1 MNPSASGWIDKLGS
15 LIKGKETVFK
25 SMDSLYYRLRDIGF
39 IYGMNLETLLY
50 FDEENAWS
58 EDEIA
63 KINLIVALFHI
74 YKIELGSND
83 YEAFIKKLI
92 EFYHQLNT
100 DENPVYIYNNSKIKL
115 ETLIHHRVFIDDSI
129 ITKTFTK
136 VLTNSLL
143 FIDVLAFKMYI
154 INDEHP
160 TLHAKRLENIVIN
173 LTYHTLN
180 SKEEK
185 SLYDKQLVKL
195 FESSISYNKEEIS
208 FDGSYRD
215 ELNIH
220 FNKYEHKY
228 FLDLAC
234 LAAWD
239 DHSLEYKES
248 EFIYGI
254 GKDLKFNHEIITESI
269 NYVENFFE
277 VHKDNL
283 ELLRNSNP
291 VKQLYDNSA
300 KLVNKLIRRNS
311 KRLLKELSESKELLF
326 LLTKSTNKDL
336 SPEEKKKIR
345 DQLLSI
351 FKAIPS
357 LAIFA
362 LPGGAILLPFFIK
375 LIPKLLPSAFDDNR
389 VN

>member
-63 KINLIVALFHI
+63 KINLITALFHI
-74 YKIELGSND
+74 YKIEIKSDD
-83 YEAFIKKLI
+83 YEAFIRKLI
-92 EFYHQLNT
+92 EFYHKLNINET
-100 DENPVYIYNNSKIKL
+100 PALIHNNSKTDL
-115 ETLIHHRVFIDDSI
+115 EKLIHHRVFIDDSI

-154 INDEHP
+154 TRDELP
-160 TLHAKRLENIVIN
+160 DLHAKRLENIVIN

-185 SLYDKQLVKL
+185 SFYDKQLVKL
-195 FESSISYNKEEIS
+195 FESSISYNKEEIA
-208 FDGSYRD
+208 FDGSYRN

-228 FLDLAC
+228 FLDLVC

-254 GKDLKFNHEIITESI
+254 GKDLMFDHEIITESV

-277 VHKDNL
+277 VHKDDL

-326 LLTKSTNKDL
+326 LITKSTNKDL

-362 LPGGAILLPFFIK
+362 LPGGAILLPIFVK

-389 VN
+389 IN

>member
-15 LIKGKETVFK
+15 LIKKKETVFK
-25 SMDSLYYRLRDIGF
+25 TMDSLYYRLRDIGF

-50 FDEENAWS
+50 FDEENSWS

-63 KINLIVALFHI
+63 KINLIIALFHI
-74 YKIELGSND
+74 YKIELNSND
-83 YEAFIKKLI
+83 YEAFIEKLI
-92 EFYHQLNT
+92 EFYHKLNN
-100 DENPVYIYNNSKIKL
+100 DEAPIYIPNNSKTKL

-154 INDEHP
+154 KNDEYP
-160 TLHAKRLENIVIN
+160 ALHAKKLENIVIN

-195 FESSISYNKEEIS
+195 FESSISYNKEVIA

-215 ELNIH
+215 ELNTN
-220 FNKYEHKY
+220 FNKYERKY

-254 GKDLKFNHEIITESI
+254 GKDLKFDPEIITESI

-283 ELLRNSNP
+283 ELLRDSNP

-326 LLTKSTNKDL
+326 LLAKSTNKDL

-389 VN
+389 VD

>member
-15 LIKGKETVFK
+15 LIKDKETVFK
-25 SMDSLYYRLRDIGF
+25 NMDSLYYRLRDIGF

-50 FDEENAWS
+50 FDEENSWS

-63 KINLIVALFHI
+63 KINLIIALFHI
-74 YKIELGSND
+74 YKIKLSSND
-83 YEAFIKKLI
+83 YEAFIEKVI
-92 EFYHQLNT
+92 EFYYKLNT
-100 DENPVYIYNNSKIKL
+100 DEIPVYIPNNSKTKL

-154 INDEHP
+154 INDEYP
-160 TLHAKRLENIVIN
+160 TLHAKKLENIVIN

-195 FESSISYNKEEIS
+195 FESSISYNKEEIA

-215 ELNIH
+215 ELNMN
-220 FNKYEHKY
+220 FNKYERKY
-228 FLDLAC
+228 FLDLTC

-254 GKDLKFNHEIITESI
+254 GKDLKFDYEIITESI

-326 LLTKSTNKDL
+326 LLAKSTNKDL

-389 VN
+389 IN

>member
-15 LIKGKETVFK
+15 LIKDKETVFK
-25 SMDSLYYRLRDIGF
+25 SMGSLYYRLRDIGF

-58 EDEIA
+58 EDEVA

-74 YKIELGSND
+74 YKIELNSND
-83 YEAFIKKLI
+83 YEAFIEKLI
-92 EFYHQLNT
+92 EFYYKLNT
-100 DENPVYIYNNSKIKL
+100 DEAPAYIPNNSKTKL

-154 INDEHP
+154 INDEFP
-160 TLHAKRLENIVIN
+160 ALHAKKLENIVIN

-195 FESSISYNKEEIS
+195 FESSISYNKEEIA
-208 FDGSYRD
+208 FDGSYRN

-220 FNKYEHKY
+220 FDKYESKY
-228 FLDLAC
+228 FLDLTC

-254 GKDLKFNHEIITESI
+254 GKDLKFDYEIITESI

-311 KRLLKELSESKELLF
+311 KRLLKELSESKELL
-326 LLTKSTNKDL
+326 LLLAKSTNKDL

-389 VN
+389 IN

>member
-1 MNPSASGWIDKLGS
+1 
-15 LIKGKETVFK
+15 
-25 SMDSLYYRLRDIGF
+25 
-39 IYGMNLETLLY
+39 
-50 FDEENAWS
+50 
-58 EDEIA
+58 
-63 KINLIVALFHI
+63 
-74 YKIELGSND
+74 
-83 YEAFIKKLI
+83 AFIEKLI
-92 EFYHQLNT
+92 EFYHKLNN
-100 DENPVYIYNNSKIKL
+100 DEAPIYIPNNSKTKL

-154 INDEHP
+154 KNDEYP
-160 TLHAKRLENIVIN
+160 ALHAKKLENIVIN

-195 FESSISYNKEEIS
+195 FESSISYNKEVIA

-215 ELNIH
+215 ELNTN
-220 FNKYEHKY
+220 FNKYERKY

-234 LAAWD
+234 LDAWD

-254 GKDLKFNHEIITESI
+254 GKDLRFDPEIITESI

-283 ELLRNSNP
+283 ELLR
-291 VKQLYDNSA
+291 
-300 KLVNKLIRRNS
+300 
-311 KRLLKELSESKELLF
+311 
-326 LLTKSTNKDL
+326 
-336 SPEEKKKIR
+336 
-345 DQLLSI
+345 
-351 FKAIPS
+351 
-357 LAIFA
+357 
-362 LPGGAILLPFFIK
+362 
-375 LIPKLLPSAFDDNR
+375 
-389 VN
+389 

>member
-1 MNPSASGWIDKLGS
+1 MNPSASGWLDKLGS
-15 LIKGKETVFK
+15 LIKDKETVFK

-50 FDEENAWS
+50 FEEENSWS

-63 KINLIVALFHI
+63 KINLITALFHI
-74 YKIELGSND
+74 YKIETKSVD
-83 YEAFIKKLI
+83 YEEFIQKLI
-92 EFYHQLNT
+92 DFYHKLNASEAT
-100 DENPVYIYNNSKIKL
+100 IEIHNNSKAKL
-115 ETLIHHRVFIDDSI
+115 EKLIHHRVFIDDSI

-154 INDEHP
+154 INDEFSG
-160 TLHAKRLENIVIN
+160 LHAKRLENIVIN

-195 FESSISYNKEEIS
+195 FESSISYNKEEIA

-220 FNKYEHKY
+220 FDKYEHKY

-248 EFIYGI
+248 DFIYGI
-254 GKDLKFNHEIITESI
+254 GKDLKFDHEIITESI